1 MRAGA
6 KPKQSQAMSEEHR
19 RIPSLDGLRAIS
31 IGLVLVGHLSGTQ
44 NFPIS
49 ERVGGIFALGELGV
63 RVFFVIS
70 GFLITGLLL
79 QELRGKQHINL
90 PKFYFRRTFRIFPAY
105 YFFILALLFLEA
117 ARLIALHPGD
127 IWHALTYTSNYHA
140 SRSWNVG
147 HTWSLGVEEQF
158 YLLWP
163 AVLLIAGARRGLW
176 AAASLLVLCPL
187 IRLGLWHFFPESQS
201 GIGHRFETIAD
212 ALAVG
217 CVLAG
222 ARHWLHR
229 RIAYR
234 KMLAS
239 KLFLVVPVAVFC
251 ANLLHDR
258 PRLHFLFG
266 YTVMNVGVALCIDW
280 CVTNYS
286 GRIGRFLNLRPLVF
300 LGVMSYSIYLWQ
312 QLFLNRYS
320 DSVFCRFPYNLTL
333 VAVASLASYYLIEQ
347 PFLRLR
353 PALEAKLFRRDKGK
367 PLQEAVS
374 SPVGLKTGNANPD
387 LDFARQTKV
396 TQPNGAAGYTLLP
409 ASLDSEQ

>member
-1 MRAGA
+1 MNE
-6 KPKQSQAMSEEHR
+6 QHS

-31 IGLVLVGHLSGTQ
+31 IGLVLVGHLAGTQ

-49 ERVGGIFALGELGV
+49 ESVGGIFALGELGV

-79 QELRGKQHINL
+79 RELSGKQHINL

-105 YFFILALLFLEA
+105 YFFILALVFLEA

-140 SRSWNVG
+140 DRSWNVG

-187 IRLGLWHFFPESQS
+187 IRLSLWHFFPETQS

-222 ARHWLHR
+222 ARDWLHG

-234 KMLAS
+234 KILAS
-239 KLFLVVPVAVFC
+239 KLFLLVPVAVFC

-286 GRIGRFLNLRPLVF
+286 GSIGRFLNLRPLVF

-320 DSVFCRFPYNLTL
+320 DSVFCQFPYNLIL
-333 VAVASLASYYLIEQ
+333 VAIASVASYYLIER

-353 PALEAKLFRRDKGK
+353 PALEAKIFRGDKGK
-367 PLQEAVS
+367 PVQGAALPPLDLQAGKAQPEI
-374 SPVGLKTGNANPD
+374 
-387 LDFARQTKV
+387 DFARETKV
-396 TQPNGAAGYTLLP
+396 TQPNEAGVYMLLP
-409 ASLDSEQ
+409 VSLDSEQ

>member
-1 MRAGA
+1 MNE
-6 KPKQSQAMSEEHR
+6 QQR

-31 IGLVLVGHLSGTQ
+31 IGLVLIGHLSGTQ
-44 NFPIS
+44 NFPLS

-63 RVFFVIS
+63 RVFFIIS
-70 GFLITGLLL
+70 GFLITRLLL
-79 QELRGKQHINL
+79 QELGSKQHINL

-105 YFFILALLFLEA
+105 YFFILALLLLEA

-127 IWHALTYTSNYHA
+127 IWHALTYTSNYHPG
-140 SRSWNVG
+140 RSWNVG

-176 AAASLLVLCPL
+176 AAASLIVLCPL
-187 IRLGLWHFFPESQS
+187 IRLSLWHFFPETQS

-222 ARHWLHR
+222 ARDWLHG

-239 KLFLVVPVAVFC
+239 KLFLLVPVAVFC

-286 GRIGRFLNLRPLVF
+286 GNIGRFLNLRPLVF
-300 LGVMSYSIYLWQ
+300 LGVLSYSIYLWQ

-320 DSVFCRFPYNLTL
+320 NSIFCQFPYNLIL
-333 VAVASLASYYLIEQ
+333 VAVASLASYYLIER

-353 PALEAKLFRRDKGK
+353 PGLEAKIFRRDKGQ
-367 PLQEAVS
+367 PLQQAVS
-374 SPVGLKTGNANPD
+374 LPFDLKSNNAI
-387 LDFARQTKV
+387 LEIDFVRETKV
-396 TQPNGAAGYTLLP
+396 AQPNEAGVYTLLP
-409 ASLDSEQ
+409 ASPDTDQ